1 MIMYRVLA
9 FDLGAS
15 NGRLTAVELNDHH
28 LSLHEVHRFDNKM
41 VEENG
46 HMYWDYSYLFYEML
60 QGIRKAVE
68 RWGKDLHGIGIDTWG
83 VDHGFINEQGKLLAN
98 PLSYRDTYSE
108 KTMKKALKSI
118 DGYELFKRTG
128 NEVATINT
136 LFQLMAVEERWP
148 ERLKQAKHI
157 LFMPNLLNYHL
168 TGVAKNEF
176 TIASTSQML
185 NQATADWDVQLIKQ
199 LMKENIQ
206 LTDIS
211 MPHQII
217 GNILPRYGPS
227 HIPVILTPGHDTAC
241 ALSALPIQ
249 NQSAVFVSL
258 GTWAL
263 IGVEVDQPI
272 VTQSAYEKG
281 FTNEGT
287 SEGKIRFQKNSTGFW
302 ILQTLRKEWKSEG
315 VELTYEEEKRLVK
328 QASMNQTIIDLD
340 DEMFFNPRS
349 MNEAIVNYCK
359 QTNQQIPKSIADL
372 LSCVLESMAIQ
383 YAQLIQQIEQEINR
397 EVTEIYI
404 GGGGSRNEV
413 LCQLIADA
421 ANKLVYTGPTEAS
434 AIGNGL
440 SQLRAIGA
448 ITSLEEG
455 RKLVKQ
461 SFEMNV
467 YKPIKMEV

>member
-1 MIMYRVLA
+1 MYRVLA

-15 NGRLTAVELNDHH
+15 NGRLTAIELNDQQ

-41 VEENG
+41 IEESG
-46 HMYWDYSYLFYEML
+46 HIYWDYSYLFYEML
-60 QGIRKAVE
+60 QGLRKAEE
-68 RWGKDLHGIGIDTWG
+68 RWGEDLHGIGIDTWG
-83 VDHGFINEQGKLLAN
+83 VDHGFINEHGKLIAN
-98 PLSYRDTYSE
+98 PLSYRDTCTE
-108 KTMKKALKSI
+108 KSMNKALKLI

-128 NEVATINT
+128 NEIATINT
-136 LFQLMAVEERWP
+136 LFQFMAVEEKWP

-185 NQATADWDVQLIKQ
+185 KHARTNWDFDLINQ
-199 LMKENIQ
+199 LMEEDIQ
-206 LTDIS
+206 LTEIS

-217 GNILPRYGPS
+217 GNILPTYGSS

-241 ALSALPIQ
+241 ALSALPIR
-249 NQSAVFVSL
+249 NESAVFISL

-263 IGVEVDQPI
+263 IGIEVDQPI
-272 VTQSAYEKG
+272 VTRNAYEKG

-302 ILQTLRKEWKSEG
+302 ILQTLRQEWKNEG
-315 VELTYEEEKRLVK
+315 VELTFEEEKRLVK
-328 QASMNQTIIDLD
+328 QASMNKTIIDFD
-340 DEMFFNPRS
+340 DEMFFNPSS
-349 MNEAIVNYCK
+349 MNEAIVKYCQ
-359 QTNQQIPKSIADL
+359 QTNQPVPGSIAEL
-372 LSCVLESMAIQ
+372 LSCVLESMAVQ
-383 YAQLIQQIEQEINR
+383 YAQLIEEIESEINR
-397 EVTEIYI
+397 EMTEIYI

-413 LCQLIADA
+413 LCQLIANA
-421 ANKLVYTGPTEAS
+421 TNKLVYTGPTEAS

-448 ITSLEEG
+448 IKSLEEG
-455 RKLVKQ
+455 RNLVKQ
-461 SFEMNV
+461 SFEIKV
-467 YKPIKMEV
+467 YKPMKMEG